1 MQCNAMQCNA
11 MQCNAIIY
19 LIFTR
24 KLPLLYEK
32 SITNNGK
39 SSVFTLIASKHGKS
53 LKNIQKQ

>member
-1 MQCNAMQCNA
+1 MQCNALMQR
-11 MQCNAIIY
+11 NAIIY